1 MMLRIGRLLKTYE
14 HWRKAGTL
22 LMLAAAGG
30 AIAAIL
36 MVSGVIDVRENS
48 ATGGAASRSRTAG
61 QQSEVGVASGVS
73 SISRFLTL
81 NDAPPGIGADAVLKV
96 VEYPSGRVVGEINIL
111 PHGWVLLR
119 KTANQ
124 LLVSDFGLTEPR
136 LVVVD
141 VQSSA
146 AAKATI
152 DMPNRVASTGYAP
165 GMTLSENERYVY
177 YLKLENQCP
186 AGGDAALCDV
196 YSVGIVDLQDYKEI
210 ARSSL
215 PTNCGY
221 ARMAPLGA
229 SDVIALCPNIATLV
243 KVTPEGLSS
252 VAATFPVRDT
262 GSDEAVFPI
271 AGASL
276 ASGNFFL
283 VYSDGVVLVSG
294 EERPLTNLLPSSEFR
309 LQLQETY
316 RWQLDAHTAIFAY
329 SRQPE
334 GEITGLI
341 VMSLD
346 DPRSHQD
353 IGLPEGID
361 HVAPAGGHVF
371 ALLDRDNGT
380 ISTLDV
386 ATGALEKEAGII
398 PGAKWLISQ

>member
-1 MMLRIGRLLKTYE
+1 
-14 HWRKAGTL
+14 
-22 LMLAAAGG
+22 MLAAAGG

-36 MVSGVIDVRENS
+36 MVSGVINVREDG

-61 QQSEVGVASGVS
+61 QQSEPGVASGVS
-73 SISRFLTL
+73 SISRFITL
-81 NDAPPGIGADAVLKV
+81 NDAPPGISADAVLKI
-96 VEYPSGRVVGEINIL
+96 VEHPSGRVVGEINVL

-136 LVVVD
+136 LFVVD
-141 VQSSA
+141 IQSPA
-146 AAKATI
+146 AAKANI
-152 DMPNRVASTGYAP
+152 DMPNRIASTGYAP
-165 GMTLSENERYVY
+165 GMVLSEDERYLY

-186 AGGDAALCDV
+186 SGGNAAQCDV
-196 YSVGIVDLQDYKEI
+196 YSVGTVDLQGYKEI
-210 ARSSL
+210 AHSSL

-221 ARMAPLGA
+221 AGMAPLGA

-243 KVTPEGLSS
+243 KVTPEGSSS

-276 ASGNFFL
+276 ANGNFFL

-316 RWQLDAHTAIFAY
+316 RWQLDAHTGVFAY

-334 GEITGLI
+334 GEIAGLI

-353 IGLPEGID
+353 IRLPEGID
-361 HVAPAGGHVF
+361 HVAPAGGHAF

-386 ATGALEKEAGII
+386 ATGALEKERAAII